1 MNPARAKQRSLDEYY
16 PGSVRVK
23 LIFQHGMV
31 VPVRR
36 SMLKKTLERE
46 RSKVR

>member
-1 MNPARAKQRSLDEYY
+1 MKPARAKQRSLDEYY

-23 LIFQHGMV
+23 LVFQHGMV

-36 SMLKKTLERE
+36 KMHKKMLEKDRM
-46 RSKVR
+46 RMI